1 MSGRKYYC
9 FCDSNCKF
17 ETMTKEQILAAIAE
31 AAAGG
36 LDFDT
41 DDAFISKVKESNAGG
56 MVTFWR
62 GTQAQYNALASIDP
76 ECFYIITDK
85 TENVVNTEIEDGSVT
100 REKLAYDA
108 LYSPNRSIST
118 ATATIAL
125 DMVGK
130 TVFFEKSGA
139 DFVFTISKTESDK
152 LPKGFEIAFVFWSAN
167 SVKIQFTEGLS
178 VAIAGHTLY
187 TNPVLSLPER
197 YTMIAARK
205 CTNSTW
211 LITGSVEVVG

>member
-31 AAAGG
+31 AAENG
-36 LDFDT
+36 LNFDS
-41 DDAFISKVKESNAGG
+41 DAAFISKVKESNAGG

-108 LYSPNRSIST
+108 LHSPNKSITT
-118 ATATIAL
+118 ATSTISL
-125 DMVGK
+125 DMLGK
-130 TVFFEKSGA
+130 TILFEKSGA
-139 DFVFTISKTESDK
+139 DIVFYISKEESDK
-152 LPKGFEIAFVFWSAN
+152 LPMGFEIAFVYWAAN
-167 SVKIQFTEGLS
+167 SVKIAFTGGIGA
-178 VAIAGHTLY
+178 AIAGIGRKVD
-187 TNPVLSLPER
+187 PVLELPEQ

-205 CTNSTW
+205 CKDDTW
-211 LITGSVEVVG
+211 IVTGSVEVVG